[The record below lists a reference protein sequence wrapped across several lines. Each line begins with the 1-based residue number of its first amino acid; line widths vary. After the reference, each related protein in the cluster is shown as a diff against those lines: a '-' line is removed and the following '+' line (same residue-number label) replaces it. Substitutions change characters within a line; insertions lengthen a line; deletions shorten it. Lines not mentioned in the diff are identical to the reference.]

1 MPYFGIIKCL
11 RQHWMGD
18 TINILINS
26 KILAPLIMGFIFSIV
41 LGPIFIPILHKLKF
55 GQNIRKEGPKSHQKK
70 SGTPTMGGLIFFIS
84 TATAILIMGQK
95 PMSKEMIILYS
106 FLAFGFIGFLDDILK
121 IIHKDNLGLKAAQK
135 MILLIL
141 FSLALAWYGY
151 TKIGTDILIPF
162 ANGDFRWNLGVLY
175 IPFVVIYYAAVTN
188 AVNLTDGIDGLATS
202 VTVIVLTFF
211 AIIGFRTQNIE
222 VAVFAIAL
230 AGALL
235 GFLKFNAFPAKI
247 FMGDTGSLALGG
259 AIGTIALMLKMELF
273 VIIVGGIYLIE
284 TLSVIIQV
292 TSFKLT
298 GKRVFKMSPI
308 HHHFEQLG
316 WSEIKIVTIF
326 SSITAILCIIGFIAL

>member
-1 MPYFGIIKCL
+1 
-11 RQHWMGD
+11 
-18 TINILINS
+18 
-26 KILAPLIMGFIFSIV
+26 MGFVFSIV

-70 SGTPTMGGLIFFIS
+70 SGTPTMGGLIFFIA

-95 PMSKEMIILYS
+95 PMSREMILLYS

-121 IIHKDNLGLKAAQK
+121 IIHKDNLGLRAAQK
-135 MILLIL
+135 MILLVL
-141 FSLALAWYGY
+141 FSVALAWYGY
-151 TKIGTDILIPF
+151 TNVGTDILIPF
-162 ANGDFRWNLGVLY
+162 INQNFRLNLGMLY
-175 IPFVVIYYAAVTN
+175 IPFIVVYYAAVTN

-211 AIIGFRTQNIE
+211 AIIGFRTQNVE

-259 AIGTIALMLKMELF
+259 VIGTIALMLKMELF

-298 GKRVFKMSPI
+298 GKRVFRMSPI
-308 HHHFEQLG
+308 HHHFEQVG
-316 WSEIKIVTIF
+316 WSEVKIVTIF
-326 SSITAILCIIGFIAL
+326 SSITAILCIIGFVAL

>member
-1 MPYFGIIKCL
+1 
-11 RQHWMGD
+11 MGEA
-18 TINILINS
+18 INLLINS
-26 KILAPLIMGFIFSIV
+26 KILAPLIMGFLFSIV

-70 SGTPTMGGLIFFIS
+70 SGTPTMGGLIFFIA

-95 PMSKEMIILYS
+95 PMSREMILLYS

-121 IIHKDNLGLKAAQK
+121 IIHKDNLGLRAAQK
-135 MILLIL
+135 MILLVL
-141 FSLALAWYGY
+141 FSVALAWYGY
-151 TKIGTDILIPF
+151 TNVGTDILIPF
-162 ANGDFRWNLGVLY
+162 INQNFRLNLGILY
-175 IPFVVIYYAAVTN
+175 IPFIVVYYAAVTN

-211 AIIGFRTQNIE
+211 AIIGFRTQNVE

-259 AIGTIALMLKMELF
+259 VIGTIALMLKMELF

-292 TSFKLT
+292 TSFK
-298 GKRVFKMSPI
+298 
-308 HHHFEQLG
+308 
-316 WSEIKIVTIF
+316 
-326 SSITAILCIIGFIAL
+326 

>member
-1 MPYFGIIKCL
+1 
-11 RQHWMGD
+11 MGD
-18 TINILINS
+18 AINLLINS
-26 KILAPLIMGFIFSIV
+26 KILAPLIMGFVFSII
-41 LGPIFIPILHKLKF
+41 LGPIVIPVLHKLKF

-84 TATAILIMGQK
+84 VATTILIMGHK
-95 PMSKEMIILYS
+95 LMDKEMIILYS
-106 FLAFGFIGFLDDILK
+106 FLAFGFIGFLDDMLK
-121 IIHKDNLGLKAAQK
+121 IIHRDNLGLKSAQK

-141 FSLALAWYGY
+141 FSLAFAWYGY
-151 TKIGTDILIPF
+151 KYIGTDILIPF
-162 ANGDFRWNLGVLY
+162 ANKGFRVDLGILY
-175 IPFVVIYYAAVTN
+175 IPFIVIFYAAVTN

-211 AIIGFRTQNIE
+211 AIVGFRTENYE
-222 VAVFAIAL
+222 VAIFAIAL

-259 AIGTIALMLKMELF
+259 VIGTIALMLKMEWF
-273 VIIVGGIYLIE
+273 VVIVGGIYVIE
-284 TLSVIIQV
+284 ALSVIIQV

-308 HHHFEQLG
+308 HHHFEQVG
-316 WSEIKIVTIF
+316 WSEVKIVTTF
-326 SSITAILCIIGFIAL
+326 SIITAILCIIGFIAI

>member
-1 MPYFGIIKCL
+1 MGEIVNLIIS
-11 RQHWMGD
+11 
-18 TINILINS
+18 S
-26 KILAPLIMGFIFSIV
+26 KILAPLIMGFIFSII
-41 LGPIFIPILHKLKF
+41 LGPIFIPALHKLKF
-55 GQNIRKEGPKSHQKK
+55 GQNIRKDGPKSHQKK

-84 TATAILIMGQK
+84 VAASILIMGHK
-95 PMSKEMIILYS
+95 LMDKEMIILYS

-141 FSLALAWYGY
+141 FSLALAWYGNKY
-151 TKIGTDILIPF
+151 IGTDILIPF
-162 ANGDFRWNLGVLY
+162 IKLKIDLGILY

-188 AVNLTDGIDGLATS
+188 AVNLTDGVDGLATS

-211 AIIGFRTQNIE
+211 AIVGFKTANPE
-222 VAVFAIAL
+222 VAIFAIAL

-259 AIGTIALMLKMELF
+259 VVGTLALMLKMEIF
-273 VIIVGGIYLIE
+273 VVIVGGIYVVE

-308 HHHFEQLG
+308 HHHFEQVG
-316 WSEIKIVTIF
+316 WSEVKIVTVF
-326 SSITAILCIIGFIAL
+326 SIITAILCIMGFIAI

>member
-1 MPYFGIIKCL
+1 
-11 RQHWMGD
+11 MGD
-18 TINILINS
+18 VVNFIINS
-26 KILAPLIMGFIFSIV
+26 KILAPLIMGFVFSII

-84 TATAILIMGQK
+84 TAVAMLIMGQNL
-95 PMSKEMIILYS
+95 MSKEMIMLYS

-135 MILLIL
+135 MVLLIL
-141 FSLALAWYGY
+141 FSVALAWYGY
-151 TKIGTDILIPF
+151 TNIGTEILFPF
-162 ANGDFRWNLGVLY
+162 VDHSFKLNLGVFY
-175 IPFVVIYYAAVTN
+175 IPLIVVYYAAVTN

-202 VTVIVLTFF
+202 VTIIVLTFF
-211 AIIGFRTQNIE
+211 AIVGFRTGNSE
-222 VAVFAIAL
+222 VTVFALAL

-259 AIGTIALMLKMELF
+259 VIGTMALMLKMEVF
-273 VIIVGGIYLIE
+273 VVIVGGIYVIE

-298 GKRVFKMSPI
+298 GKRVFKMAPI
-308 HHHFEQLG
+308 HHHFEQVG
-316 WSEIKIVTIF
+316 WSEVKIVTVF
-326 SSITAILCIIGFIAL
+326 STITAILCIIGFMAL

>member
-1 MPYFGIIKCL
+1 
-11 RQHWMGD
+11 MGEA
-18 TINILINS
+18 INLLINS
-26 KILAPLIMGFIFSIV
+26 KILVPLVMGFVFSII
-41 LGPIFIPILHKLKF
+41 LGPIIIPTLHRLKF

-84 TATAILIMGQK
+84 VAVTILIMGHK
-95 PMSKEMIILYS
+95 LMDKEMIILYS

-121 IIHKDNLGLKAAQK
+121 IIHRDNLGLKAAQK

-151 TKIGTDILIPF
+151 KYIGTDILIPF
-162 ANGDFRWNLGVLY
+162 ANKDFRLDLGVLY
-175 IPFVVIYYAAVTN
+175 IPFIIVYYAAVTN
-188 AVNLTDGIDGLATS
+188 AVNLTDGVDGLATS

-211 AIIGFRTQNIE
+211 AIVGFRTGNVE
-222 VAVFAIAL
+222 VAIFAIAL
-230 AGALL
+230 SGALL
-235 GFLKFNAFPAKI
+235 GFLKFNAFPAKV

-259 AIGTIALMLKMELF
+259 VVGTIALMLKMEMF
-273 VIIVGGIYLIE
+273 VIVVGGIYVIE

-308 HHHFEQLG
+308 HHHFEQVG
-316 WSEIKIVTIF
+316 WSEVKIVTIF
-326 SSITAILCIIGFIAL
+326 SSITAILCIIGFIAI

>member
-1 MPYFGIIKCL
+1 
-11 RQHWMGD
+11 MGE
-18 TINILINS
+18 TINLLINS
-26 KILAPLIMGFIFSIV
+26 KILTPLIMGFVFSII
-41 LGPIFIPILHKLKF
+41 LGPIFIPVLHKLKF

-84 TATAILIMGQK
+84 VATTILIMGHK
-95 PMSKEMIILYS
+95 LMDKEMIILYS
-106 FLAFGFIGFLDDILK
+106 FLAFGFIGFLDDMLK
-121 IIHKDNLGLKAAQK
+121 IIHKNNLGLKAAQK

-151 TKIGTDILIPF
+151 KYIGTDILIPF
-162 ANGDFRWNLGVLY
+162 ANKGFRLDLGILY
-175 IPFVVIYYAAVTN
+175 IPGVIFYYTAVTN

-211 AIIGFRTQNIE
+211 GIVGFRTENYE
-222 VAVFAIAL
+222 VAIFAIAL

-259 AIGTIALMLKMELF
+259 VIGTIALMLKMEVF
-273 VIIVGGIYLIE
+273 VIIVGGIYVIE

-308 HHHFEQLG
+308 HHHFEHLG
-316 WSEIKIVTIF
+316 WSEVKIVTVF
-326 SSITAILCIIGFIAL
+326 SSITAILCIVGFIAL

>member
-1 MPYFGIIKCL
+1 
-11 RQHWMGD
+11 MGE
-18 TINILINS
+18 TINLLINS
-26 KILAPLIMGFIFSIV
+26 KILSPLIMGFIFSII
-41 LGPIFIPILHKLKF
+41 LGPIIIPILHKLKF

-70 SGTPTMGGLIFFIS
+70 SGTPTMGGLIFFMS
-84 TATAILIMGQK
+84 VATTILIMGHK
-95 PMSKEMIILYS
+95 LMDKEMIILYS
-106 FLAFGFIGFLDDILK
+106 FIAFGFIGFLDDILK

-151 TKIGTDILIPF
+151 KYIGTDILIPF
-162 ANGDFRWNLGVLY
+162 ADKGFRLNLSMLY
-175 IPFVVIYYAAVTN
+175 IPFIVIFYAAVTN

-211 AIIGFRTQNIE
+211 GIVGFRTENYE
-222 VAVFAIAL
+222 VAIFAIAL
-230 AGALL
+230 ASALL
-235 GFLKFNAFPAKI
+235 GFLKFNAFPAKV

-259 AIGTIALMLKMELF
+259 VIGTMALMLKMELF

-316 WSEIKIVTIF
+316 WSEVKIVTVF

>member
-1 MPYFGIIKCL
+1 
-11 RQHWMGD
+11 MGEA
-18 TINILINS
+18 INLLINS
-26 KILAPLIMGFIFSIV
+26 KILAPLIMGFLFSIV

-70 SGTPTMGGLIFFIS
+70 SGTPTMGGLIFFIA

-95 PMSKEMIILYS
+95 PMSREMILLYS

-121 IIHKDNLGLKAAQK
+121 IIHKDNLGLRAAQK
-135 MILLIL
+135 MILLVL
-141 FSLALAWYGY
+141 FSVALAWYGY
-151 TKIGTDILIPF
+151 TNVGTDILIPF
-162 ANGDFRWNLGVLY
+162 INQNFRLNLGMLY
-175 IPFVVIYYAAVTN
+175 IPFIVVYYAAVTN

-211 AIIGFRTQNIE
+211 AIIGFRTQNVE

-259 AIGTIALMLKMELF
+259 VIGTIALMLKMELF

-298 GKRVFKMSPI
+298 GKRVFRMSPI
-308 HHHFEQLG
+308 HHHFEQVG
-316 WSEIKIVTIF
+316 WSEVKIVTIF
-326 SSITAILCIIGFIAL
+326 SSITAILCIIGFVAL

>member
-1 MPYFGIIKCL
+1 
-11 RQHWMGD
+11 MGEA
-18 TINILINS
+18 INLLINS
-26 KILAPLIMGFIFSIV
+26 KILAPLIMGVVFSIV

-70 SGTPTMGGLIFFIS
+70 SGTPTMGGLIFFIA

-95 PMSKEMIILYS
+95 PMSREMILLYS

-121 IIHKDNLGLKAAQK
+121 IIHKDNLGLRAAQK
-135 MILLIL
+135 MILLVL
-141 FSLALAWYGY
+141 FSVALAWYGY
-151 TKIGTDILIPF
+151 TNVGTDILIPF
-162 ANGDFRWNLGVLY
+162 INENFRLNLGMLY
-175 IPFVVIYYAAVTN
+175 IPFIVVYYAAVTN

-211 AIIGFRTQNIE
+211 AIIGFRTQNVE

-259 AIGTIALMLKMELF
+259 VIGTIALMLKMELF

-298 GKRVFKMSPI
+298 GKRVFRMSPI
-308 HHHFEQLG
+308 HHHFEQVG
-316 WSEIKIVTIF
+316 WSEVKIVTIF
-326 SSITAILCIIGFIAL
+326 SSITAILCIIGFVAL